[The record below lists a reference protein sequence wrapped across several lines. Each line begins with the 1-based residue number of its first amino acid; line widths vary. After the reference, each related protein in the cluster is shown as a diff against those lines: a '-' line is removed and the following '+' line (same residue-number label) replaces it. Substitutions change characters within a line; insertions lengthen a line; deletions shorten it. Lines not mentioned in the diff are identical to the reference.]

1 MVKKIPINIKK
12 FGQRRDWLQSW
23 QYKIKSYIS
32 YFSERYKLKR
42 LWNIFI
48 ILFFVWVLGANLIYL
63 SEHLYHAGGRPWENT
78 SFQNYYHSYWDV
90 IVYLT
95 SGIEDYVPDSP
106 YSKVISFLLLIS
118 GITIVGVFTAN
129 LAAILINIFQQHN
142 YIKQKPTHLN
152 FDNHFV
158 ICGYNNLVR
167 GIVDQLGYYITL
179 QERPV
184 VIVAPQADQILSRKE
199 DYYKQVWGIAGDPSD
214 DRVLQKANVNSS
226 YSVIVLG
233 DENEQENSAVADSLA
248 ILRSL
253 KLTSLNPDIYSIAT
267 LKDSKNQIHLARA
280 RAKEIVDISQYE
292 QRLVAQSALTH
303 NISQF
308 YMEMLEVSPTSNE
321 FYIVSLPKQWA
332 GKSYRQIKDMI
343 YEQTD
348 RDITLIGYQVEEVI
362 DAKKEI
368 GIMASKA
375 KLMRPR
381 LIINPSS
388 RAEKYNRDFI
398 LTEKEKLIVIAY
410 EMPDFGQIGI
420 QA

>member
-1 MVKKIPINIKK
+1 MTKKIPIHLKK
-12 FGQRRDWLQSW
+12 FGQRRDLLQSW
-23 QYKIKSYIS
+23 QFKFKSYFS

-48 ILFFVWVLGANLIYL
+48 ILFLVWVLGANLIYL
-63 SEHLYHAGGRPWENT
+63 SEYFYHADGTPWENT

-118 GITIVGVFTAN
+118 GITIVGIFTAN

-142 YIKQKPTHLN
+142 YIKQKPAHLT
-152 FDNHFV
+152 FEDHFV
-158 ICGYNNLVR
+158 ICGYNKLVR
-167 GIVDQLGYYITL
+167 GIIDQLGYYITL

-184 VIVAPQADQILSRKE
+184 VIVDPKADQIFSHHE
-199 DYYKQVWGIAGDPSD
+199 GYYKYVWGIAGDPSD
-214 DRVLQKANVNSS
+214 DYALNKANIKNAF
-226 YSVIVLG
+226 SVIVLG
-233 DENEQENSAVADSLA
+233 DLKEQTDSVVADASV

-253 KLTSLNPDIYSIAT
+253 KLTAFNKDIYSIAT
-267 LKDSKNQIHLARA
+267 LKDSRNLIHLTRA
-280 RAKEIVDISQYE
+280 RAKEIIDISQYE
-292 QRLVAQSALTH
+292 QRLVAQSGLTH

-321 FYIVSLPKQWA
+321 FYIVPVPKHWA
-332 GKSYRQIKDMI
+332 GNSYRRLKDI
-343 YEQTD
+343 VYEQTD
-348 RDITLIGYQVEEVI
+348 WDITIIGYQIEEEI
-362 DAKKEI
+362 DAGKEI
-368 GIMASKA
+368 GVMASKV
-375 KLMRPR
+375 KVTRPR
-381 LIINPSS
+381 QIINPSS
-388 RAEKYNRDFI
+388 GAEKYNKDFI

-410 EMPDFGQIGI
+410 EMPDFRQIII